1 MTHNLT
7 DPRRR
12 RTRPVDLEA
21 ATRLANETLSFRLGT
36 TTRDEIQA
44 QTGQLLAVITE
55 LSRSPT
61 TGADKEGR
69 SLRGEAAD
77 LVQSAPKGQAIVFS
91 AFTYMRSSAL
101 FLRRY
106 VAYAQEVTSQ
116 PEDGAIASRADP
128 EPRPPSGLATIGQ
141 RNWLA
146 GVAG

>member
-1 MTHNLT
+1 M
-7 DPRRR
+7 
-12 RTRPVDLEA
+12 
-21 ATRLANETLSFRLGT
+21 SFRLGT

-44 QTGQLLAVITE
+44 RTEQLVAVITR
-55 LSRSPT
+55 LTRSPT

-69 SLRGEAAD
+69 SLRDEAVD
-77 LVQSAPKGQAIVFS
+77 LVTDAPKGQVLVFS

-106 VAYAQEVTSQ
+106 VAYAQEVTGQ

-128 EPRPPSGLATIGQ
+128 EPRRPSGLATVGQ
-141 RNWLA
+141 IQWLS